1 MTDKEL
7 RKLSRLELLE
17 LLLEA
22 TKENQRL
29 KEKIEKMKIENRTA
43 QNIENLSTATHQVEN
58 ALKYANTLTDTLKG
72 TSKDTVRSADI
83 TDNTQQPDSQ
93 LKNNIN
99 DRDIYWRT
107 MAFFSKNRH
116 LLTLL
121 PADLKNDI
129 TIRLDEVIRKI
140 RSK

>member
-43 QNIENLSTATHQVEN
+43 QNIENLST
-58 ALKYANTLTDTLKG
+58 
-72 TSKDTVRSADI
+72 
-83 TDNTQQPDSQ
+83 
-93 LKNNIN
+93 
-99 DRDIYWRT
+99 
-107 MAFFSKNRH
+107 
-116 LLTLL
+116 L
-121 PADLKNDI
+121 PAAYFFLQ
-129 TIRLDEVIRKI
+129 L
-140 RSK
+140 